1 MGRMKDIRLFIAE
14 EIEQALICKDLDY
27 AFVLADELWDEAMRK
42 KDPRAIEQ
50 LNRFV
55 SKWERQNQGV

>member
-14 EIEQALICKDLDY
+14 EIESALIYKDLDV
-27 AFVLADELWDEAMRK
+27 AFVMADELWDEAMRK

-55 SKWERQNQGV
+55 SKWERQNRGA

>member
-14 EIEQALICKDLDY
+14 EIEQALVYKDLDV
-27 AFVLADELWDEAMRK
+27 AFVLADELWDKAMK
-42 KDPRAIEQ
+42 EKDPRAIEQ

-55 SKWERQNQGV
+55 SKWERQGK